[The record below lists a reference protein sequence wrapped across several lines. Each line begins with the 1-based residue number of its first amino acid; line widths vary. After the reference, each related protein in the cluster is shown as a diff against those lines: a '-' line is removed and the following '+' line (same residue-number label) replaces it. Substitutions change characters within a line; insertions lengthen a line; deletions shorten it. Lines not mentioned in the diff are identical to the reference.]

1 MNGVW
6 IGRFFLVLVVVV
18 LIFGFS
24 PISRQLLKTVNGS
37 FAPTPYSSLALSTPG
52 DAATGVPAGLAVA
65 IQLSNDTGHT
75 NTYHWTAQENGALIS
90 RGEQTL
96 GNGKSINLSV
106 PTLGAVAGTLRI
118 VLQDTHV
125 FITVPILTSGP

>member
-6 IGRFFLVLVVVV
+6 IGRFFLVLVVVG

-37 FAPTPYSSLALSTPG
+37 FASTPYSSLALSTPS
-52 DAATGVPAGLAVA
+52 DAATGVPAGLAIA
-65 IQLSNDTGHT
+65 IQLSNDTRHT

-96 GNGKSINLSV
+96 GNGQTINLSV

-125 FITVPILTSGP
+125 FLTVPILTSGP